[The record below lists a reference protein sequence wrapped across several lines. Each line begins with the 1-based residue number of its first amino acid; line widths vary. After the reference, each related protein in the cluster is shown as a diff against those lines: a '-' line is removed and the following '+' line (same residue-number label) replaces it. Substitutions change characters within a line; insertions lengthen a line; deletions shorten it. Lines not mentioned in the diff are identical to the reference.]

1 MREKVISY
9 LELSYKISLTKWPM
23 LKHLKGTAL
32 SVAPLYYHHAT
43 ALANS
48 STLPSP
54 DLLLSLL
61 VCVLI
66 TVCNMRGYMT
76 LFICYIHGWDCC
88 YKLLG
93 TVIHISKTT
102 WWLLKNLHK
111 CGFRHNLLCFLQKNR
126 RSDIDSCLLLFYMVQ
141 MLVMVYL
148 ERLLEIKLQSLKN
161 LL

>member
-1 MREKVISY
+1 MREKVVSY

-23 LKHLKGTAL
+23 LKNLKGTAL
-32 SVAPLYYHHAT
+32 LVAPWYYHHAT

-76 LFICYIHGWDCC
+76 LFICYIRGWDCR
-88 YKLLG
+88 YRLLG
-93 TVIHISKTT
+93 TVIHISKIK

-111 CGFRHNLLCFLQKNR
+111 CGFRHNLLCFLQKNGCT
-126 RSDIDSCLLLFYMVQ
+126 DLDSCFLLFYMVH
-141 MLVMVYL
+141 MMVMVYL
-148 ERLLEIKLQSLKN
+148 ERFLEIKLQSLKN